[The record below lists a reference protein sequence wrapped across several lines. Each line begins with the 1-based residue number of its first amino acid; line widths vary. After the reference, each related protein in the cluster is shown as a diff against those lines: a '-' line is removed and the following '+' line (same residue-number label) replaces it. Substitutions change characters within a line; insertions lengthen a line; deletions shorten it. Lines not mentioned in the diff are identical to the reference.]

1 LNPGGEGL
9 VAGNGVGGLLDEALQ
24 LCQRGLFKQAEAVY
38 RRAIAIAIDAG
49 VADGSGFVKI
59 NIIVYVSV
67 VGPII

>member
-24 LCQRGLFKQAEAVY
+24 LCQRGLFKQAEAIY
-38 RRAIAIAIDAG
+38 RRVIAIDAG